1 MGGIQQRKAVTRGSV
16 AIDRSRHKE
25 YGSEVYE
32 SYTLVSLYFN
42 PVSDMVNPSASITGP
57 ADGGVILE
65 ITGAFPFTASAARA
79 AVVRQKKADPA
90 TPNFSRPFIDCFQF
104 SCTVVGWTFE
114 DSFVVLHIVERDAWN
129 ASQLEKKADKTIS
142 TVGKE
147 NMFVRIQLPLVL
159 FYGDCA
165 FAITNYLSHLS
176 QMQCHSSKLCI
187 MQCSI
192 FFQRDRFRFRL
203 VLSPMN
209 RWIDI
214 NVYIK
219 LKTGCSIIF
228 RVKFLRGNRQQINHH
243 GKKRK

>member
-114 DSFVVLHIVERDAWN
+114 DSFVVLQIVERDAWN
-129 ASQLEKKADKTIS
+129 ASQLKKKADNTRS

-147 NMFVRIQLPLVL
+147 NIFVRIQLPLIL
-159 FYGDCA
+159 FNRECA
-165 FAITNYLSHLS
+165 IVITNYLSHLS
-176 QMQCHSSKLCI
+176 QVQCHSSKIVYDAMFNILPTRQVPVPTSFVPI
-187 MQCSI
+187 EPED
-192 FFQRDRFRFRL
+192 RD
-203 VLSPMN
+203 
-209 RWIDI
+209 
-214 NVYIK
+214 
-219 LKTGCSIIF
+219 
-228 RVKFLRGNRQQINHH
+228 
-243 GKKRK
+243 